1 MSSFYYSEDQEN
13 AGKETINKYLD
24 LFESYYENP
33 PSLDEALSEM
43 YTLSNVSKIKV
54 KDLVYEIISC
64 CEKKMEDR
72 KNEINNKYTNITKQ
86 EAIIICSYTYECDD
100 KSYSPYKILNKNLVS
115 QNRKNGLKIVSKYF
129 FIFLQA
135 LRKLP
140 KYFPD
145 KESGYLYRCINK
157 HINYKID
164 PFDNK
169 SIPYIVGNKKTFWSF
184 TSTSVNLATCI
195 NFLETKSEIKS
206 GTIFTLYG
214 DVWGYDITL
223 FNYFNEEEILLE
235 PEREF
240 LVEQI
245 YPPINEV
252 IHIRCKVE
260 KSPLVLSNDSYQN
273 DNYNNKNINIIQSI
287 ASFNINTKNEIPTVI
302 APPKEELKCLEG
314 KNHQFDRILG
324 ECIYCHI
331 IGCENNLNEH
341 NFNKLNGKCNYCHII
356 GCQNNLLEHNFNK
369 YSGKCNFCKIIG
381 CQNGFIE
388 HNFNSVSGRC
398 NYCQLLSCEKGI
410 HNFTKYSGKCSYC
423 QIIGCRKGLREHNYN
438 KYSGKCDYCGQ
449 MKNNNS

>member
-1 MSSFYYSEDQEN
+1 
-13 AGKETINKYLD
+13 
-24 LFESYYENP
+24 
-33 PSLDEALSEM
+33 
-43 YTLSNVSKIKV
+43 
-54 KDLVYEIISC
+54 
-64 CEKKMEDR
+64 ME
-72 KNEINNKYTNITKQ
+72 
-86 EAIIICSYTYECDD
+86 
-100 KSYSPYKILNKNLVS
+100 
-115 QNRKNGLKIVSKYF
+115 
-129 FIFLQA
+129 
-135 LRKLP
+135 
-140 KYFPD
+140 
-145 KESGYLYRCINK
+145 LY
-157 HINYKID
+157 
-164 PFDNK
+164 
-169 SIPYIVGNKKTFWSF
+169 
-184 TSTSVNLATCI
+184 
-195 NFLETKSEIKS
+195 
-206 GTIFTLYG
+206 IFTLYG

-356 GCQNNLLEHNFNK
+356 GCQKNLLEHNFNK